1 LLLMLYD
8 RLLRDLG
15 QAEEALRAGS
25 RETASSRLLSA
36 QAIIMELR
44 SALDVAAWDGAP
56 GLASVYGFLLTELV
70 GANIRGDAKRTADC
84 RALVEPLRDAWHKAI
99 LTEAGASRDRST

>member
-1 LLLMLYD
+1 MLYD

-36 QAIIMELR
+36 QAIVIELR
-44 SALDVAAWDGAP
+44 SALDTTAWDGAP

-70 GANIRGDAKRTADC
+70 GANIRGDANRTADC
-84 RALVEPLRDAWHKAI
+84 RRLVEPLREAWHAAI
-99 LTEAGASRDRST
+99 GSEAGAGRGSA